1 MRNVFLTGFMGTG
14 KTAVGRAL
22 ARRLGLRFVDLDEE
36 VERTSGLP
44 VAEIFAR
51 FGEREFRGRE
61 RHALERLCAQG
72 DAVIATGGG
81 AVVDPDN
88 RAAMRA
94 CGSVVC
100 LTADPAAILTR
111 IGSGRDRPL
120 LAAAE
125 DRPRRVRQLLEER
138 AEAYAD
144 ADLTVETSRTSAEEV
159 SAVIA
164 EWLLEAGTVEASAKT
179 ARK

>member
-22 ARRLGLRFVDLDEE
+22 ARRLERRFVDLDEE
-36 VERTSGLP
+36 IERTAGVE

-51 FGEREFRGRE
+51 FGEREFRSRE
-61 RHALERLCAQG
+61 RDTLERLCALDG
-72 DAVIATGGG
+72 AVIATGGG
-81 AVVDPDN
+81 VVVDPDN

-94 CGSVVC
+94 CGTIVC
-100 LTADPAAILTR
+100 LTADPAAILAR
-111 IGSGRDRPL
+111 VGSGRDRPL
-120 LAAAE
+120 LADAQ
-125 DRPRRVRQLLEER
+125 DPSKRVGELLEAR

-144 ADLTVETSRTSAEEV
+144 ADLTIETSRTSAEEV
-159 SAVIA
+159 SAAIA
-164 EWLLEAGTVEASAKT
+164 EWLLEAGTVDGSAKT

>member
-22 ARRLGLRFVDLDEE
+22 ARRLGSRFVDLDEE
-36 VERTSGLP
+36 IERTSGLQ

-61 RHALERLCAQG
+61 RGALERLCAQG
-72 DAVIATGGG
+72 GAVIATGGG
-81 AVVDPDN
+81 AVIDRDN

-94 CGSVVC
+94 CGSIVC
-100 LTADPAAILTR
+100 LTADPAAILAR

-120 LAAAE
+120 LAEAE

-144 ADLTVETSRTSAEEV
+144 ADLTIETSRTSAEEV

-164 EWLLEAGTVEASAKT
+164 EWLLEAGTADASAKT